1 MSTRTTST
9 CNNSSSTGRK
19 RIRNGRSGRLESL
32 QEAVIAGSAQ
42 ADRLA
47 ARVMRAESTD
57 AGRAELLGKLIQAS
71 GAADWQE
78 LAARM
83 GASEDRLCV
92 RVCFLLGSLF
102 LTFCNVLK
110 KLQTRWA
117 SQYLKKTLPPS
128 RAVGRVSTLKKSHLQ
143 SRWASQY

>member
-9 CNNSSSTGRK
+9 CNNSSSAGRK
-19 RIRNGRSGRLESL
+19 RIRNGR
-32 QEAVIAGSAQ
+32 SAQ

-78 LAARM
+78 LTAKM

-92 RVCFLLGSLF
+92 CVFFVGLSF
-102 LTFCNVLK
+102 FDVL
-110 KLQTRWA
+110 QR
-117 SQYLKKTLPPS
+117 S
-128 RAVGRVSTLKKSHLQ
+128 
-143 SRWASQY
+143 

>member
-19 RIRNGRSGRLESL
+19 RIRNGRSGRLE
-32 QEAVIAGSAQ
+32 AVIAGSAQ

-57 AGRAELLGKLIQAS
+57 AGRQAHPGIGGS
-71 GAADWQE
+71 G
-78 LAARM
+78 LAGARC
-83 GASEDRLCV
+83 EDGGIGGQVVCV
-92 RVCFLLGSLF
+92 CVCFLLGSLF

-117 SQYLKKTLPPS
+117 TQHLKKHCPPPEPLGES
-128 RAVGRVSTLKKSHLQ
+128 VL
-143 SRWASQY
+143 

>member
-1 MSTRTTST
+1 MADL
-9 CNNSSSTGRK
+9 GAWK
-19 RIRNGRSGRLESL
+19 SL

-78 LAARM
+78 LAAKM

-92 RVCFLLGSLF
+92 CVCVCVCFLLGSLF

-117 SQYLKKTLPPS
+117 SQYLKKHCPPPEPLGESVLQKNHAS
-128 RAVGRVSTLKKSHLQ
+128 RAVGQVSTKNNRT
-143 SRWASQY
+143 SRAVGQVST

>member
-1 MSTRTTST
+1 MADL
-9 CNNSSSTGRK
+9 GAWK
-19 RIRNGRSGRLESL
+19 SL

-78 LAARM
+78 LAAKM

-92 RVCFLLGSLF
+92 CVCFLLGSLF

-117 SQYLKKTLPPS
+117 SQYLKKHCPPPEPLGES
-128 RAVGRVSTLKKSHLQ
+128 VL
-143 SRWASQY
+143 

>member
-1 MSTRTTST
+1 MADL
-9 CNNSSSTGRK
+9 GAWK
-19 RIRNGRSGRLESL
+19 SL

-78 LAARM
+78 LAAKM
-83 GASEDRLCV
+83 GHRRTGCV
-92 RVCFLLGSLF
+92 CVCFLLGSLF

-117 SQYLKKTLPPS
+117 SQYLKKHCPPPEPLGES
-128 RAVGRVSTLKKSHLQ
+128 VL
-143 SRWASQY
+143 

>member
-1 MSTRTTST
+1 MADL
-9 CNNSSSTGRK
+9 GAWK
-19 RIRNGRSGRLESL
+19 SL

-78 LAARM
+78 LAAKM

-92 RVCFLLGSLF
+92 CVCVFFVGLSF
-102 LTFCNVLK
+102 FDVL
-110 KLQTRWA
+110 QR
-117 SQYLKKTLPPS
+117 S
-128 RAVGRVSTLKKSHLQ
+128 
-143 SRWASQY
+143 

>member
-1 MSTRTTST
+1 MADL
-9 CNNSSSTGRK
+9 GAWK
-19 RIRNGRSGRLESL
+19 SL

-71 GAADWQE
+71 GAADW
-78 LAARM
+78 LAAKM

-92 RVCFLLGSLF
+92 CVCFLLGSLF

-110 KLQTRWA
+110 KTPDPLGE
-117 SQYLKKTLPPS
+117 SVLKKTLPPS
-128 RAVGRVSTLKKSHLQ
+128 RAVGRVST
-143 SRWASQY
+143 

>member
-1 MSTRTTST
+1 
-9 CNNSSSTGRK
+9 
-19 RIRNGRSGRLESL
+19 
-32 QEAVIAGSAQ
+32 
-42 ADRLA
+42 
-47 ARVMRAESTD
+47 MRAESTD

-78 LAARM
+78 LAAKM

-92 RVCFLLGSLF
+92 CVCFLLGSLF

-117 SQYLKKTLPPS
+117 SQYLKKHCPPPEPLGES
-128 RAVGRVSTLKKSHLQ
+128 VL
-143 SRWASQY
+143 

>member
-1 MSTRTTST
+1 MADL
-9 CNNSSSTGRK
+9 GAWK
-19 RIRNGRSGRLESL
+19 SL

-71 GAADWQE
+71 GAA
-78 LAARM
+78 AKM

-92 RVCFLLGSLF
+92 CVFFVGLSF
-102 LTFCNVLK
+102 FDVL
-110 KLQTRWA
+110 QR
-117 SQYLKKTLPPS
+117 S
-128 RAVGRVSTLKKSHLQ
+128 
-143 SRWASQY
+143 